1 RSIAELIKVPGI
13 INLDFA
19 DVTAV
24 MKDAGHAHMGVGRAK
39 GKDKAAAAAAAA
51 ISSPLLETTID
62 GARGVI
68 ILISASEDITLDDV
82 DVAATLIKDAA
93 DIDANII
100 FGVATDPTLDDEMI
114 VTVIATGFG
123 TPTEPVAEQP
133 ATPVAPAAPVQ
144 TPVASAPVSAPVAED
159 DSGDDDISDIF
170 NMFKNRS

>member
-1 RSIAELIKVPGI
+1 
-13 INLDFA
+13 
-19 DVTAV
+19 
-24 MKDAGHAHMGVGRAK
+24 M
-39 GKDKAAAAAAAA
+39 
-51 ISSPLLETTID
+51 
-62 GARGVI
+62 
-68 ILISASEDITLDDV
+68 